1 MRPNHHSFGD
11 FSSISSAGSS
21 LFPTTSSIPLRDN
34 NNNNSNHSHLP
45 PSSSSFQTHH
55 DTNNTTTITAIPAV
69 EITTHGS
76 EDQRATV
83 YSSNALPSSS
93 VVSLPQESS
102 SYYSVM
108 DRVEEN
114 RRQQQLLLLN
124 TTSKLDSTTN
134 LPNCNHQHHE
144 SLSSPLHMYNKII
157 FEDSEYLYRNVTR
170 DDLPSLKK
178 LQQELFPVQYNKQFY
193 LKLLDKSKTYTLL
206 SFSKEHNELIGVC
219 SSSILTEEKHD
230 GGFWQN
236 LFGYPDKYNICYI
249 MTLGVKKNHRRKGLA
264 SRMLQIL
271 EEVVS
276 AEPYFCTKLTL
287 HCKVDN
293 ERALSFYRQNAFFIK
308 EKIDGY
314 YDFGSHMEA
323 AFKLEKNLSIENEHF
338 NSDVNFLGLPS
349 ALSGLL
355 TSESRTSIAVPRS
368 SGSTGSFNEVTPV
381 TRTNYNNSSSSNS
394 SGSSSLGCLSLTIQL
409 WRFFMDSLKIFT
421 KDSLTMLSTSVVT
434 NSSQQHL
441 AQSALNNPS
450 SPGGGSLPNPR
461 PRIVLQ
467 IQEQECE

>member
-1 MRPNHHSFGD
+1 MTNP
-11 FSSISSAGSS
+11 SAS
-21 LFPTTSSIPLRDN
+21 
-34 NNNNSNHSHLP
+34 
-45 PSSSSFQTHH
+45 
-55 DTNNTTTITAIPAV
+55 
-69 EITTHGS
+69 
-76 EDQRATV
+76 DQRAT
-83 YSSNALPSSS
+83 NNNDALPSSS
-93 VVSLPQESS
+93 ASLLLSSFEPSS
-102 SYYSVM
+102 SSAYYSVM
-108 DRVEEN
+108 DQAGEDN
-114 RRQQQLLLLN
+114 YRQQQLLLLN
-124 TTSKLDSTTN
+124 NATDSN
-134 LPNCNHQHHE
+134 NHHHHYD

-219 SSSILTEEKHD
+219 SSSILTEEKQD
-230 GGFWQN
+230 GGFWHN
-236 LFGYPDKYNICYI
+236 LFGYPDKCNICYI

-355 TSESRTSIAVPRS
+355 TSESRTSIAVPSS
-368 SGSTGSFNEVTPV
+368 SGSTGNFNEVTPM
-381 TRTNYNNSSSSNS
+381 TRTNYNNSSSGS
-394 SGSSSLGCLSLTIQL
+394 SGGGSSSLGCLSLTLQL
-409 WRFFMDSLKIFT
+409 WRFFIDSLKIFT
-421 KDSLTMLSTSVVT
+421 KDSLTMLTNSVVT
-434 NSSQQHL
+434 NTSQQHL
-441 AQSALNNPS
+441 AHSTLNTTS
-450 SPGGGSLPNPR
+450 TPGSVAIPNPR
-461 PRIVLQ
+461 PRIILQ